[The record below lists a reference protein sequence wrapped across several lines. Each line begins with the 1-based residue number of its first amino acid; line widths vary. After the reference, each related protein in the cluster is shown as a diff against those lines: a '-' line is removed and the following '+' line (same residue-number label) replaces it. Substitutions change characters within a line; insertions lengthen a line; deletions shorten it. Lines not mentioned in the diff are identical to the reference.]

1 MNRLATASGGRHP
14 SNALPRTAFGG
25 AAARPPAPAAAPVP
39 AVRGGTDEAAVRFS
53 VWVLLSALLL
63 QRFAVPIGE
72 LPLSVV
78 GPIGL
83 LCGAYWVL
91 NGALVLDR
99 RRVVALFIIAAAGCL
114 GALVSMAGTTARLA
128 AISWTSLA
136 QSLLLSSFAL
146 LAFRQPV
153 DEERFFGAV
162 NRWIFFV
169 GVAGIVQFFAQFA
182 GVSVFLFSEL
192 GVPLQFTQEIVF
204 YNTLQTAGAGSTVV
218 KSNGF
223 FLVEASIYSQMAAM
237 GLAIELIYFRRMRHL
252 AVFALSLV
260 VSLSGTGF
268 MVLGAFIFGL
278 VMRMGARGAAIG
290 AAALAVAAFALGVL
304 ALAQPDLFNYFVGR
318 VNEFS
323 SPGSSAHLRFIT
335 PFWAL
340 SDVLDQTPLS
350 LLIGAGAGASERLH
364 TQLTYAYNI
373 NTPLKIAV
381 EYGLPGLAAYFALF
395 LAADRTPRQ
404 SALMLPAMML
414 FLFTGAYSQF
424 APVLFPILLIT
435 SVARLRPTPPKSG

>member
-1 MNRLATASGGRHP
+1 MNRLATASGGRRP

-25 AAARPPAPAAAPVP
+25 AAARAPAPAAAPAS

-53 VWVLLSALLL
+53 VWVLLSALLI

-83 LCGAYWVL
+83 LCGAYWMFR
-91 NGALVLDR
+91 GALELDR

-136 QSLLLSSFAL
+136 QFLLLSSFAL
-146 LAFRQPV
+146 LAFREPV
-153 DEERFFGAV
+153 DEERFFRAV
-162 NRWIFFV
+162 NGCIFFV
-169 GVAGIVQFFAQFA
+169 GVAGILQFFAQFA
-182 GVSVFLFSEL
+182 GVSVFSFSEY
-192 GVPLQFTQEIVF
+192 GVPIQFTQEFVF
-204 YNTLQTAGAGSTVV
+204 YNTVQTAGASTVV
-218 KSNGF
+218 KANGF
-223 FLVEASIYSQMAAM
+223 FLLEASIYSQMAAM
-237 GLAIELIYFRRMRHL
+237 GLAIELIYFRRTRHL
-252 AVFALSLV
+252 AVFALSLIV
-260 VSLSGTGF
+260 AISGTGW
-268 MVLGAFIFGL
+268 MVMGAFVVGVVIS
-278 VMRMGARGAAIG
+278 MGARGAAIG

-381 EYGLPGLAAYFALF
+381 EYGLPGLGAYFALF

-404 SALMLPAMML
+404 SALMLPAMVL

-435 SVARLRPTPPKSG
+435 SVARLRPTPPKPA